1 MVFEY
6 CSLVLLYPRV
16 ILEAARYIEDKCDAI
31 DLNFGCPQ
39 GIARRGHY
47 GAFLMDELDLLHDI
61 VSTLVKG
68 VSVPVTCK
76 TRIFADFNRTIKLC
90 ETLVDAGASMLTI
103 HGRLREEKGHEVSF
117 ANWDMIRRIKA
128 HFVSKGVMIPIVSN
142 GGISNA
148 DDFKRCL
155 EFTQADGVMTSEAI
169 LENPAFFAD
178 ISENINGFPRRS
190 QIDLAEEYLD
200 LCQKYPGNSMRIV
213 RSHMMKFLHR
223 YFVVHEDIRDLAAKS
238 HSYSEFYQVIK
249 QCREYALDEGRYTQT
264 WYHRH
269 LFPRH
274 EHAAKVNPTFLATVR
289 EKQYA
294 SSLYNQEEMGFAS
307 LFQE

>member
-1 MVFEY
+1 MDVF
-6 CSLVLLYPRV
+6 SV
-16 ILEAARYIEDKCDAI
+16 ILQAARYVEDKCDAI

-61 VSTLVKG
+61 VSTLVNG
-68 VSVPVTCK
+68 VKVPVTCK
-76 TRIFADFNRTIKLC
+76 TRIFADFDKTIKLC
-90 ETLVDAGASMLTI
+90 ETLVVAGASMLTI

-128 HFVSKGVMIPIVSN
+128 HFVSRGIKIPIISN

-148 DDFKRCL
+148 EDFERCL
-155 EFTQADGVMTSEAI
+155 DFTQADGAMTSEAI
-169 LENPAFFAD
+169 LENPAFFAEVL
-178 ISENINGFPRRS
+178 ENSGQFPKRS
-190 QIDLAEEYLD
+190 QVDLAEEYLD
-200 LCQKYPGNSMRIV
+200 LCQMYPGNSMRIV
-213 RSHMMKFLHR
+213 RSHVMKFLHR
-223 YFVVHEDIRDLAAKS
+223 YFVVHEDVRDLAAKS
-238 HSYSEFYQVIK
+238 HSYAEFYRVVK
-249 QCREYALDEGRYTQT
+249 LCREYADDEARYTQT

-274 EHAAKVNPTFLATVR
+274 EHAARVNATFLAAVR
-289 EKQYA
+289 EKQFA
-294 SSLYNQEEMGFAS
+294 SSLYNEEDLGFGN